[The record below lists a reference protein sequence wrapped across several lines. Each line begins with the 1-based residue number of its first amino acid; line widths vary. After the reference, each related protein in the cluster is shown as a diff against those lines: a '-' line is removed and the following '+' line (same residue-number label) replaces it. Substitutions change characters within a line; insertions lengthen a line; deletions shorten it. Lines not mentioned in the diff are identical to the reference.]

1 MKRNARN
8 AFNAL
13 KKIGAPV
20 FDSYRSGAPLES
32 GHFAIS
38 GETAGADDY
47 MYPGSKNYA
56 PDGMDWA
63 NYYSEDYNENWS
75 RFGVHNAINNILDD
89 NDLFAEWYDAGSLRV
104 YDA

>member
-8 AFNAL
+8 AYNAL

-20 FDSYRSGAPLES
+20 LDPELGWG
-32 GHFAIS
+32 GHFGIS
-38 GETAGADDY
+38 GERAGRDNWFY
-47 MYPGSKNYA
+47 EGSKDEA

-63 NYYSEDYNENWS
+63 EYYSEDYNERYS
-75 RFGVHNAINNILDD
+75 RFGVHNAINDILDD
-89 NDLFAEWYDAGSLRV
+89 YDLFAEWVNPGVLAV

>member
-8 AFNAL
+8 AYNAL

-20 FDSYRSGAPLES
+20 LDPDKGWG

-38 GETAGADDY
+38 GESGDTA
-47 MYPGSKNYA
+47 S
-56 PDGMDWA
+56 DGMDWA
-63 NYYSEDYNENWS
+63 EYYSEDYRELWS
-75 RFGVHNAINNILDD
+75 RFGVHNEINDILDA
-89 NDLFAEWYDAGSLRV
+89 NDLFAEWIDPGVLGV

>member
-1 MKRNARN
+1 MMKRNARN

-20 FDSYRSGAPLES
+20 LGPELGWG

-38 GETAGADDY
+38 GERAGRDDY
-47 MYPGSKNYA
+47 MYPGSKDFA
-56 PDGMDWA
+56 SDGMDWA
-63 NYYSEDYNENWS
+63 EYYSEDYAEAWS
-75 RFGVHNAINNILDD
+75 RFGVHNEINDILDD
-89 NDLFAEWYDAGSLRV
+89 YDLFAEWVNPGVLAV

>member
-8 AFNAL
+8 AYNAL

-20 FDSYRSGAPLES
+20 LDPDLGWG

-38 GETAGADDY
+38 GELYGRDNGFYEGHKDY
-47 MYPGSKNYA
+47 AS
-56 PDGMDWA
+56 DGMEWA

-75 RFGVHNAINNILDD
+75 RFGVHNEINDILDKYG
-89 NDLFAEWYDAGSLRV
+89 LYAEWYNAGVLGV